1 MLGSK
6 ERTGCA
12 RKTCEGRGLS
22 LPLRVSLARSVFLV
36 PITSK
41 RLLCRLR
48 LNRSLWPPPFL
59 SFFVSGAPQCDYTV
73 ALPNKSTSF
82 CILFKNIKWLKRFK
96 WKIQFSEW
104 CTYILK
110 CDRTCMCKKRDKKK
124 KHWNWYK
131 FNVTKSDLKLICYQ
145 KYKIQT
151 KCQRLNRSLKSKDI
165 IYLLN
170 HDIVRS
176 GTPQELSA

>member
-1 MLGSK
+1 M
-6 ERTGCA
+6 ENTI
-12 RKTCEGRGLS
+12 
-22 LPLRVSLARSVFLV
+22 LRMMHLHFEVWSYVYV
-36 PITSK
+36 
-41 RLLCRLR
+41 
-48 LNRSLWPPPFL
+48 
-59 SFFVSGAPQCDYTV
+59 Q
-73 ALPNKSTSF
+73 
-82 CILFKNIKWLKRFK
+82 
-96 WKIQFSEW
+96 
-104 CTYILK
+104 
-110 CDRTCMCKKRDKKK
+110 KKRQKKKK